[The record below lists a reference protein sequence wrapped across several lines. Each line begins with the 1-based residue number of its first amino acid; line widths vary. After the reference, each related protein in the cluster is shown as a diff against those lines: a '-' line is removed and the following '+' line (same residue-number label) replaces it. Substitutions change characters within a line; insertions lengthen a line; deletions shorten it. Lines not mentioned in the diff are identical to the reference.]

1 MCIRGI
7 LSENRLE
14 ESSGGTP
21 KSPLRYLTYS
31 GGCPIRNEADTRAT
45 LIDPK
50 LRQAGWEDNQ
60 IKREHYY
67 QRNYQY
73 TQGRVILV
81 GDSHKRGEARKVDY
95 LLRLSD
101 AFPIAV
107 VEAKAESEPAESG
120 LEQAKRYAKD
130 LGLAFAYATNGHT
143 IIEYDFFTN
152 TSRNLERFPTPQELW
167 NRWQANLGN
176 APMEIAERPAEYG
189 ANRYNNPLLHPY
201 CPSHLCGREPFYY
214 QEAAIREV
222 ILRTMRGQKRILLTM
237 ATGTGKTFVA
247 FQVVWKLLKSG
258 WLERRHPDRPGRVLF
273 LADRVVL
280 RDQAYNTFGSFADGA
295 NEPRYKIEGHPPQL
309 IRDLYFG
316 IYQTLWSPDAKGRRL
331 FEKFPRDF
339 FDLVIIDEC
348 HRSDFGTWRDILDH
362 FEAAIHLGMTATPK
376 QDENIDT
383 YAYFCAEEPEVAID
397 PDEPERGTWR
407 PPAYQYSLGQGIEDG
422 FLATYKVHRVRTTV
436 DADGLHLSEAIEQGA
451 EVFVPEEVEPRELYT
466 TPQFEREI
474 TVPDRTRE
482 MVRHLAGLLRRFGPM
497 EKTMVFCVDME
508 HARAV
513 TRLLQNEFGPVL
525 GIDNYAVPII
535 SEEGVEAHR
544 WLETFANSNRPTP
557 VVATTAEL
565 LSTGVDVP
573 ACRNIVFM
581 KTLSSPILFKQ
592 IVGRGSRIDLTTDKY
607 WFRIIDYT
615 GATRLFD
622 AWHRPPVAPPEPLHG
637 PQTAVLEGTVYEEET
652 DRLIVEARV
661 SVRTG
666 PNSQRG
672 PILTDNHGRFRF
684 EQLPA
689 GTLQLIVSAPS
700 YTQRILR
707 VETSPDATAQQDI
720 RLKKPRK
727 GVQKIRVEGLTVDIA
742 DEVIFL
748 IESTGQRL
756 SLEEYRD
763 YVRHRIVRTAETYA
777 ALRNLWV
784 DNHRRRAF
792 LEALKQAGIHPEVLA
807 EVLERTEADT
817 FDLLAHLAFG
827 SPLRTREERAH
838 AFKNRE
844 QAFIDR
850 HKGVARQVILELLD
864 KYRFGGI
871 EQLEPKIFS
880 VSPFKEW
887 GGAAKISQQ
896 FGGVDSLQQ
905 SLQQMRERIYPEEI
919 AE

>member
-1 MCIRGI
+1 M
-7 LSENRLE
+7 
-14 ESSGGTP
+14 
-21 KSPLRYLTYS
+21 
-31 GGCPIRNEADTRAT
+31 
-45 LIDPK
+45 
-50 LRQAGWEDNQ
+50 
-60 IKREHYY
+60 
-67 QRNYQY
+67 
-73 TQGRVILV
+73 
-81 GDSHKRGEARKVDY
+81 GDSHKRGEARKIDY

-130 LGLAFAYATNGHT
+130 LGIAFVYATNGHI

-167 NRWQANLGN
+167 ERWQANLGN
-176 APMEIAERPAEYG
+176 TPLEVAERPAEYG

-201 CPSHLCGREPFYY
+201 CPNRLCGREPFYY
-214 QEAAIREV
+214 QEVAIKEV
-222 ILRTMRGQKRILLTM
+222 ILRVMRGQKRILLTM

-247 FQVVWKLLKSG
+247 FQVVWKLIKSG

-280 RDQAYNTFGSFADGA
+280 RDQAYNTFGPFADGA
-295 NEPRYKIEGHPPQL
+295 NEPRHKIEGHPPQL

-316 IYQTLWSPDAKGRRL
+316 IYQTLWSPDATGRRL

-348 HRSDFGTWRDILDH
+348 HRSGFGTWRDILDH
-362 FEAAIHLGMTATPK
+362 FEGAIHLGMTATPK

-397 PDEPERGTWR
+397 PDDPERGTWR

-436 DADGLHLSEAIEQGA
+436 DAEGLYLSEAVEQGA
-451 EVFVPEEVEPRELYT
+451 EVFIPEEIEPRERYT

-474 TVPDRTRE
+474 TLPDRTRE
-482 MVRHLAGLLRRFGPM
+482 MVRHLAQLLRRFGTRD
-497 EKTMVFCVDME
+497 KTMIFCVDME
-508 HARAV
+508 HARLVA
-513 TRLLQNEFGPVL
+513 RLLQDEFGAEL

-535 SEEGVEAHR
+535 SEEGEEAHR
-544 WLETFANSNRPTP
+544 WLEAFADSNRSTP

-573 ACRNIVFM
+573 SCRNIVFM

-592 IVGRGSRIDLTTDKY
+592 IVGRGSRLDPATGKF

-622 AWHRPPVAPPEPLHG
+622 AWDRPPVALPEPILG
-637 PQTAVLEGTVYEEET
+637 PQTAVLEGTVFEEATE
-652 DRLIVEARV
+652 RLIVGARV

-672 PILTDNHGRFRF
+672 PILTDNNGRFRF
-684 EQLPA
+684 DQLPS
-689 GTLQLIVSAPS
+689 GNLQLIVSAPGFI
-700 YTQRILR
+700 QRILK
-707 VETSPDATAQQDI
+707 VETLPDTIVQEEI
-720 RLKKPRK
+720 RLKPERK
-727 GVQKIRVEGLTVDIA
+727 RGGKIRVEGLEVSIA
-742 DEVIFL
+742 DEAIFL
-748 IESTGQRL
+748 IEATGQQL
-756 SLEEYRD
+756 TLEEYRN
-763 YVRHRIVRTAETYA
+763 YVRRRVRQDAPTYS
-777 ALRNLWV
+777 ALRDLWI
-784 DNHRRRAF
+784 NSERRRAF
-792 LEALKQAGIHPEVLA
+792 IKDLQQAGIHPEVLA

-844 QAFIDR
+844 QAFISA
-850 HKGVARQVILELLD
+850 HKQEARRVILEHLD
-864 KYRFGGI
+864 KYRVGGI
-871 EQLEPKIFS
+871 EQIEPAIFN
-880 VSPFKEW
+880 VSPFREW
-887 GGAAKISQQ
+887 GGATKISPQ
-896 FGGVDSLQQ
+896 FGGVDSLRQ
-905 SLQQMRERIYPEEI
+905 SLQQMRERIYPEES